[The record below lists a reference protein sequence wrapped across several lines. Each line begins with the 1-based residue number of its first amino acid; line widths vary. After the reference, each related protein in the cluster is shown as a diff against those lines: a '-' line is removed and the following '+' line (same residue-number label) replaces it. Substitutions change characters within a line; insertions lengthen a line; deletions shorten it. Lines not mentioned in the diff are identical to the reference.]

1 MTLRLL
7 TILFIALLLPGCSP
21 RIKISKVIR
30 ATPELETIQFEK
42 KGIYSKPVIRYFVKK
57 IKTPDAIEIT
67 SGIELYRVSYFTA
80 DENNKEILV
89 SGLLALPR
97 NKKIKGMVS
106 YHHGTN
112 SERNNA
118 PSRPSPDEG
127 LAIAAIFAGGG
138 YLCLIPDYIGFG
150 VSNEVHTYLHAETT
164 VNAAVGLIKLGSG
177 ICSSLTGKE
186 TNDLFLVGVSQG
198 GHTTA
203 AVHRYLEQ
211 NPVKGLN
218 LVASSSI
225 AGAYNLRE
233 ISIPYAIEKNSVF
246 YLGYLANSYCHI
258 YNRPVSSLVVAPY
271 DTAISKLFDGN
282 HSYEQIKG
290 RLPKTA
296 AGLFTTE
303 TLTTIVKGQK
313 DWFTDKLE
321 ENRTDNWKPVAPFR
335 IYYGSKDN
343 DVSPNDALEAYSKM
357 KQLGGNV
364 QLVGVGNL
372 NHLQTAYSALPKSR
386 AYFDSLTVLRQNR
399 IGNH

>member
-1 MTLRLL
+1 MAIRLL
-7 TILFIALLLPGCSP
+7 TILFIALLFPGCSP

-30 ATPELETIQFEK
+30 ATPELEAIQFEK

-67 SGIELYRVSYFTA
+67 SGIDLYRVSYFTA

-89 SGLLALPR
+89 SGLLAFPR

-138 YLCLIPDYIGFG
+138 YLCLVPDYIGFG
-150 VSNEVHTYLHAETT
+150 VSNEVHTYLHAATT
-164 VNAAVGLIKLGSG
+164 VNAVVDLIKLGSR

-258 YNRPVSSLVVAPY
+258 YNRPIGSLVVAPY

-296 AGLFTTE
+296 SGLFTRE
-303 TLTTIVKGQK
+303 TLTAIVMGQK
-313 DWFTDKLE
+313 DWFTEKLE

-343 DVSPNDALEAYSKM
+343 DVSPNDALQAYNLM

-364 QLVGVGNL
+364 QLVGVGDL

-399 IGNH
+399 IGNQ

>member
-1 MTLRLL
+1 
-7 TILFIALLLPGCSP
+7 
-21 RIKISKVIR
+21 VIR
-30 ATPELETIQFEK
+30 ATPELEAIQFEK

-67 SGIELYRVSYFTA
+67 SGIDLYRVSYFTA

-89 SGLLALPR
+89 SGLLAFPR

-138 YLCLIPDYIGFG
+138 YLCLVPDYIGFG

-164 VNAAVGLIKLGSG
+164 ANAAVGLIKLGSG

-258 YNRPVSSLVVAPY
+258 YNRPIGSLVVAPY

-296 AGLFTTE
+296 SGLFTRE
-303 TLTTIVKGQK
+303 TLTAIVMGQK
-313 DWFTDKLE
+313 DWFTEKLE

-343 DVSPNDALEAYSKM
+343 DVSPNDALQAYNLM

-364 QLVGVGNL
+364 QLVGVGDL

-386 AYFDSLTVLRQNR
+386 AYFDSLTVIRR
-399 IGNH
+399 TEIRYP

>member
-1 MTLRLL
+1 MAIR
-7 TILFIALLLPGCSP
+7 LFIILVVTLLFLDCSP

-118 PSRPSPDEG
+118 PSRPSREEG

-246 YLGYLANSYCHI
+246 YLGFLANSYCHI

-271 DTAISKLFDGN
+271 DTAVSKLFDGN

-296 AGLFTTE
+296 SGLFTGE
-303 TLTTIVKGQK
+303 TLTAIVMGQK
-313 DWFTDKLE
+313 DWFTEKLE
-321 ENRTDNWKPVAPFR
+321 ENRTDNWKPIAPFR

-343 DVSPNDALEAYSKM
+343 DVSPNDALEAYNQM

-364 QLVGVGNL
+364 QLVGVGDL

-386 AYFDSLTVLRQNR
+386 AYFDSLTVLRQTR

>member
-1 MTLRLL
+1 MAIRLL
-7 TILFIALLLPGCSP
+7 TMLFVTLLFHGCSP
-21 RIKISKVIR
+21 RIKISKVVR
-30 ATPELETIQFEK
+30 ANPELQTVQFEK
-42 KGIYSKPVIRYFVKK
+42 KGIYSKPVILYFVKK

-67 SGIELYRVSYFTA
+67 SGIELYRISYFTA

-89 SGLLALPR
+89 SGLLAFPR
-97 NKKIKGMVS
+97 NKKIRGMVS

-118 PSRPSPDEG
+118 PSRPSREEG

-177 ICSSLTGKE
+177 ICSTLTGKE

-203 AVHRYLEQ
+203 AVHRYMEK
-211 NPVKGLN
+211 NPVKGLD
-218 LVASSSI
+218 LIASSSI

-258 YNRPVSSLVVAPY
+258 YNRPIGSLVMAPY
-271 DTAISKLFDGN
+271 DTAVSKLFDGN

-296 AGLFTTE
+296 AGLFTKE
-303 TLTTIVKGQK
+303 TLTAIVMGQK
-313 DWFTDKLE
+313 DWFTEKLE

-343 DVSPNDALEAYSKM
+343 DVSPNDALKTYSQM

-364 QLVGVGNL
+364 QLVGVGDL

-399 IGNH
+399 IGNQ